1 MVSRT
6 AWLRRFCRAED
17 GTLIILGLFFF
28 VAMLFAASLAIDLAR
43 YEQQRVQLQG
53 ISDRAVLAGAKM
65 RRDGDGGMSV
75 EDHVAGYFLSEGFT
89 AEQIARMNI
98 AVEPGA
104 GGRGVSVAPNGT
116 FTTLLMSLIDVDD
129 LAVATLAQA
138 AVSAPAIELV
148 LVLDISWSMTQ
159 MTGNGLT
166 RIENLRQAAAGMITD
181 LMADRNEG
189 DVAITIVPYESWVVP
204 PPELMNFM
212 TNVSGEATTAL
223 GVPQYCM
230 EFDDWDDLA
239 TADTNPEGVNPL
251 RNSLAARVDR
261 RHCGPMYGHRVI
273 RPFLTS
279 ESAAIS
285 VVNALQPMG
294 STSIDLGL
302 RMGAMFFD
310 DDLRPYIG
318 NRITANEISPLM
330 MYRPAGVDDPN
341 VLRVMVVMTDGENC
355 CNLRFAPEVQD
366 RHAQD
371 VCSNLRAAN
380 IQVYSV
386 AFEAPENGADL
397 MRACA
402 SGDSYFFNTNGAGLG
417 ATFQAIGRDITARSL
432 RLTR

>member
-1 MVSRT
+1 MVTCS
-6 AWLRRFCRAED
+6 ACFRRFHRAED

-65 RRDGDGGMSV
+65 RRDGDGALSV

-89 AEQIARMNI
+89 AEQVARMNI
-98 AVEPGA
+98 TVDPGM

-116 FTTLLMSLIDVDD
+116 FNTLLMSMIDVNE
-129 LAVATLAQA
+129 LAVATPAQA
-138 AVSAPAIELV
+138 QVTAPAIELV
-148 LVLDISWSMTQ
+148 MVLDISWSMTQ

-166 RIENLRQAAAGMITD
+166 RIENLREAASGMIGD
-181 LMADRNEG
+181 LLDGREDG

-204 PPELMNFM
+204 PPDLMTFM
-212 TNVSGEATTAL
+212 TNVSGNATNAA
-223 GVPQYCM
+223 GAPQYCM
-230 EFDDWDDLA
+230 EFDDWNDLA
-239 TADTNPEGVNPL
+239 NAETNPDGASPV
-251 RNSLAARVDR
+251 RDSLSARIDR
-261 RHCGPMYGHRVI
+261 RYCGPMYGHRVI
-273 RPFLTS
+273 RPFLTT
-279 ESAAIS
+279 EAAAVS

-310 DDLRPYIG
+310 DDLHPYIE
-318 NRITANEISPLM
+318 NRIAAGEVSPRM
-330 MYRPAGVDDPN
+330 MYRPSGVDDDG

-355 CNLRFAPEVQD
+355 CGLRFQPADQD

-432 RLTR
+432 RLTQ